1 MLSKILKTL
10 LLTDPSDDLATLSRE
25 RGKIMNGSCE
35 WILAQENYLTWLQEP
50 GLQRFRITGRPGIG
64 KTTIFR
70 FIHESLKSTAEP
82 KILLCYYLFDYR
94 HADRRGSTAVLRSLI
109 FQILTQQPFLFG
121 LIRKDFELQDHR
133 YTENFHLM

>member
-50 GLQRFRITGRPGIG
+50 GL
-64 KTTIFR
+64 
-70 FIHESLKSTAEP
+70 
-82 KILLCYYLFDYR
+82 
-94 HADRRGSTAVLRSLI
+94 
-109 FQILTQQPFLFG
+109 
-121 LIRKDFELQDHR
+121 
-133 YTENFHLM
+133 